1 MQALKLLDAEHTTV
15 YVGPISTITFY
26 STTSASS
33 HADTTAYLQEQVDA
47 IVAAN
52 PWLAGRIKSGW
63 FMSNLTLEFGPN
75 PSKIVVEEAQLPHLS
90 RQLDYT
96 EIVNMCSPFDVV
108 HGTTLVNSEY
118 PMLRVTWITI
128 SKSQAALYFSLSHV
142 VADGYTGNTRIEA
155 LTASRILDFT
165 SKAEKIVNGGNDS
178 TQLLTSL
185 PFIVNMVGTMA
196 FTSSSSYSIHT
207 FNSKWIADEKKKHKD
222 ASPVGFVSTND
233 ILTSWAFR
241 ISQCDVGFMAINFR
255 GRVEGVDRAHA
266 GNYESALGYQPDD
279 YATPALIRESIATNG
294 FRRARSRNFPS
305 MLSNSSTLVSSWVT
319 LYESVELPGW
329 TMLEHLPSV
338 SSTVPFTSTTVFFQR
353 TPTSIGVLLSSRKD
367 LVVDDDPA
375 LAP

>member
-1 MQALKLLDAEHTTV
+1 MSLRTDTR
-15 YVGPISTITFY
+15 IT
-26 STTSASS
+26 
-33 HADTTAYLQEQVDA
+33 A
-47 IVAAN
+47 IY
-52 PWLAGRIKSGW
+52 G
-63 FMSNLTLEFGPN
+63 M
-75 PSKIVVEEAQLPHLS
+75 LS
-90 RQLDYT
+90 
-96 EIVNMCSPFDVV
+96 
-108 HGTTLVNSEY
+108 
-118 PMLRVTWITI
+118 
-128 SKSQAALYFSLSHV
+128 
-142 VADGYTGNTRIEA
+142 GNTRIEA

>member
-118 PMLRVTWITI
+118 PMLRMTWITI
-128 SKSQAALYFSLSHV
+128 SESQAALYFSLSHV
-142 VADGYTGNTRIEA
+142 VADGYTYYRLYGMLSGNTRIEA

-165 SKAEKIVNGGNDS
+165 SMAEKIVNGGNDS

-196 FTSSSSYSIHT
+196 FTSSTSYSIHT

-319 LYESVELPGW
+319 LASAFRLFDSPIHIHDGI
-329 TMLEHLPSV
+329 
-338 SSTVPFTSTTVFFQR
+338 F
-353 TPTSIGVLLSSRKD
+353 PTDSNLDRSFVSSRKD
-367 LVVDDDPA
+367 LVVDDDPP